1 MGAAT
6 VTCAVCDAGPLI
18 HLDEI
23 GVLSLLGTFER
34 LYVPDAVWRETVIAG
49 RVDRLRATSLRNLQR
64 VSVSAEELQDF
75 INQYRLRDL
84 QAGEREC
91 LYLCRHLPCNLVLT
105 DDLAVRERAQQIGI
119 TPVGSLGV
127 VIRAARLGT
136 ISVNE
141 AEECLYALYDVS
153 SLFVSKAIVDMAVH
167 ELRSALC

>member
-1 MGAAT
+1 M
-6 VTCAVCDAGPLI
+6 
-18 HLDEI
+18 
-23 GVLSLLGTFER
+23 
-34 LYVPDAVWRETVIAG
+34 
-49 RVDRLRATSLRNLQR
+49 
-64 VSVSAEELQDF
+64 
-75 INQYRLRDL
+75 
-84 QAGEREC
+84 
-91 LYLCRHLPCNLVLT
+91 YLCRHLPCNLVLT

-127 VIRAARLGT
+127 VIRAARLGA